1 MVILDDGIRLN
12 AILDRPENSP
22 EKQPLLVII
31 HGFTGHVMERH
42 ILAFAKTANDLGI
55 ATLRVDMYGHGSSDG
70 KFEDHTLYKWLSNG
84 LAILD
89 YARSL
94 PFVSKLYVGGHSQGG
109 LTTMLLG
116 AMEQDRLDLR

>member
-1 MVILDDGIRLN
+1 MYILDDGIRLN

-55 ATLRVDMYGHGSSDG
+55 ATLRVAAVTGNL
-70 KFEDHTLYKWLSNG
+70 KITPCING
-84 LAILD
+84 
-89 YARSL
+89 YPTVWPS
-94 PFVSKLYVGGHSQGG
+94 
-109 LTTMLLG
+109 
-116 AMEQDRLDLR
+116 